1 MHSETIGSV
10 DVSFS
15 WNGWVSPA
23 VKKNSTGALS
33 LKECPLVDYIIFTMR
48 WVYYF
53 HQVMMCL
60 CFFTRWLVWW
70 GVQRVCHPSFSWQ
83 HSWPMPDAQ
92 GTELPLV
99 SNGCYMTDCHPPV
112 AVHWRVPVASSSGQH
127 HWLGGF
133 CWRAPVADSPCQ
145 RAGQHHWLDGFCWRV
160 PVANSACSQQSV
172 PDNWTTWLDS
182 FQKLCARQLDNL
194 VG

>member
-1 MHSETIGSV
+1 MPFGWLYHFHHVMGVLFSPGD
-10 DVSFS
+10 DVS
-15 WNGWVSPA
+15 
-23 VKKNSTGALS
+23 
-33 LKECPLVDYIIFTMR
+33 
-48 WVYYF
+48 
-53 HQVMMCL
+53 
-60 CFFTRWLVWW
+60 FFTRWQVWW

-112 AVHWRVPVASSSGQH
+112 AVHWRVPVDSSSGQHHWLDGFCWRVPVASSLCQSSGQH

-133 CWRAPVADSPCQ
+133 CWRVPVADSPCQ

-160 PVANSACSQQSV
+160 PVANSSCSQQSV

-182 FQKLCARQLDNL
+182 FQELSFK
-194 VG
+194 